1 MFVGVA
7 RITLSIPG
15 ARSLKDRRRV
25 VKSLKDR
32 LRARLSVSV
41 AEVGNVELHQLSTL
55 GVAVLS
61 SDSGRCSMVLG
72 QAVSMA
78 RVQRDALLTFPRLP
92 QHADMERHAFLRS
105 GCTPRAPRRCYQQRR
120 VRKPTRP
127 NLTSCRAAPAA
138 T

>member
-55 GVAVLS
+55 GIAVLS
-61 SDSGRCSMVLG
+61 SDSKRCSTVLG
-72 QAVSMA
+72 QAVGMA
-78 RVQRDALLTFPRLP
+78 RVQRDALLTDVATEIVSFG
-92 QHADMERHAFLRS
+92 HGGKNLR
-105 GCTPRAPRRCYQQRR
+105 GG
-120 VRKPTRP
+120 VE
-127 NLTSCRAAPAA
+127 NLLDGELDELEDE
-138 T
+138 

>member
-61 SDSGRCSMVLG
+61 SDSQRCSAVLG
-72 QAVSMA
+72 KAVAMA
-78 RVQRDALLTFPRLP
+78 RVQRDALLTDVATEIVSFG
-92 QHADMERHAFLRS
+92 HGGKNLR
-105 GCTPRAPRRCYQQRR
+105 GG
-120 VRKPTRP
+120 VE
-127 NLTSCRAAPAA
+127 NLLEDDLDDGELEDE
-138 T
+138 

>member
-41 AEVGNVELHQLSTL
+41 AEVGNVELHQISTL

-61 SDSGRCSMVLG
+61 PDSGRCSAVLG
-72 QAVSMA
+72 QAVALA
-78 RVQRDALLTFPRLP
+78 RVQRDALLSDVATEIVSFG
-92 QHADMERHAFLRS
+92 HGGKNLR
-105 GCTPRAPRRCYQQRR
+105 GG
-120 VRKPTRP
+120 VE
-127 NLTSCRAAPAA
+127 NLLEGELDDELGDDE
-138 T
+138 

>member
-78 RVQRDALLTFPRLP
+78 RVQRDALLTDVATEIVSFG
-92 QHADMERHAFLRS
+92 HGGKNLR
-105 GCTPRAPRRCYQQRR
+105 GG
-120 VRKPTRP
+120 VE
-127 NLTSCRAAPAA
+127 NLLEGELDDVEDDE
-138 T
+138 

>member
-41 AEVGNVELHQLSTL
+41 AEVGEVELHQVATL
-55 GVAVLS
+55 GVSVLS
-61 SDSGRCSMVLG
+61 GDSRRCSSILG
-72 QAVSMA
+72 QAVGMA
-78 RVQRDALLTFPRLP
+78 RVQRDALVTDVATEIVSFG
-92 QHADMERHAFLRS
+92 HGGKNLR
-105 GCTPRAPRRCYQQRR
+105 GGIE
-120 VRKPTRP
+120 
-127 NLTSCRAAPAA
+127 NLLDDELSPEDDE
-138 T
+138 